1 MFSQEDKVS
10 DRHNF
15 HANNTFFIECP
26 NQKHFRFIWHWSL
39 LRLDVLSVLPTG
51 PRYIPLLVESG
62 VIESV
67 QEICKTRYNDVNEL
81 AQKLINT
88 VTTFQ
93 SLAGG
98 K

>member
-1 MFSQEDKVS
+1 MQIILFLLNAPTRNIS
-10 DRHNF
+10 DF
-15 HANNTFFIECP
+15 LAYI
-26 NQKHFRFIWHWSL
+26 WSL
-39 LRLDVLSVLPTG
+39 LRLDVSSVLPTG

-67 QEICKTRYNDVNEL
+67 QEICKTPHNGVNEL

-93 SLAGG
+93 SGG

>member
-1 MFSQEDKVS
+1 MQIILFLLNAPTRNIS
-10 DRHNF
+10 DF
-15 HANNTFFIECP
+15 LAYI
-26 NQKHFRFIWHWSL
+26 WSL
-39 LRLDVLSVLPTG
+39 LRLDVSSVLPTG

-67 QEICKTRYNDVNEL
+67 QEICKTPYNGVNEL

-93 SLAGG
+93 SGG